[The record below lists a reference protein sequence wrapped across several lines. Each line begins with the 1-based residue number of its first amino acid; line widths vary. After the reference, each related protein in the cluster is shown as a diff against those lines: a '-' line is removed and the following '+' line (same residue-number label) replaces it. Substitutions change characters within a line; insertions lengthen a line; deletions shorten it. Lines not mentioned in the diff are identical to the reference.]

1 MNDRRDPPPSIGT
14 PGASS
19 LKCPSSD
26 PLGVLVSTAF
36 VIRQA
41 VSVTI
46 DDSAIGR
53 LADDLVASRTNPPPW
68 DSTLH
73 FREPGAD
80 GALRTA
86 GWILVLDA
94 LNFCFWAQGPDP
106 DVRWRVE
113 WQGEIHDGYAALAA
127 ALSRAVAEG
136 TPVWDAGWMAGLTA
150 SKLRQVLRPIAGHP
164 EIPLFDA
171 RLAHLHELGAGLLA
185 LQRDHAADGAGNS
198 ANHDPVTQL
207 IERTG
212 GSAARL
218 AREVVAR
225 FPSFDD
231 VSVWI
236 DTQTGQERQIRFF
249 KRAQILVADLA
260 GALGGRSLGTFH
272 DLASLTA
279 FADYKVPQVLRQ
291 LGILAYAP
299 DLADRIR
306 RRQLI
311 AEGSREEIEIR
322 AATVQGCERI
332 RQALAERSEGD
343 RIFTAADVDWL
354 LWNAGQTLPKG
365 SEPYHRTVTVF
376 Y

>member
-1 MNDRRDPPPSIGT
+1 MSDRRDLAPSIGMS
-14 PGASS
+14 GASS
-19 LKCPSSD
+19 NCPPSD

-80 GALRTA
+80 GAPRTA

-113 WQGEIHDGYAALAA
+113 WQGEIHDGYAALAV

-150 SKLRQVLRPIAGHP
+150 SELRHVLRPIAGHP

-171 RLAHLHELGAGLLA
+171 RLAQLHELGAGLLA
-185 LQRDHAADGAGNS
+185 MKLEHAGNGAGHS
-198 ANHDPVTQL
+198 ASHDPVTLL
-207 IERTG
+207 IERAG
-212 GSAARL
+212 GSAAGL

-260 GALGGRSLGTFH
+260 GALAGKSLGTFH

-291 LGILAYAP
+291 LGILDYAP

-306 RRQLI
+306 HRSLI
-311 AEGSREEIEIR
+311 AVGSREEIEIR

-332 RQALAERSEGD
+332 RQALAERSGGD

-354 LWNAGQTLPKG
+354 LWNAGQSLPKG
-365 SEPYHRTVTVF
+365 SEPYHRTVTIF

>member
-1 MNDRRDPPPSIGT
+1 MSSGVS
-14 PGASS
+14 SS
-19 LKCPSSD
+19 LPDDD

-46 DDSAIGR
+46 DESTIGR
-53 LADDLVASRTNPPPW
+53 FADDLVALRTAPPPW

-73 FREPGAD
+73 FRDLTAD
-80 GALRTA
+80 GAPRTA

-94 LNFCFWAQGPDP
+94 LNFCFWAQGDDP
-106 DVRWRVE
+106 GVRWRVE

-136 TPVWDAGWMAGLTA
+136 IPVWDAGWMTGLAA
-150 SKLRQVLRPIAGHP
+150 SELRHVLRPIAGQP
-164 EIPLFDA
+164 EIPLFEA

-185 LQRDHAADGAGNS
+185 IQQDHAADGVGNGAGHG
-198 ANHDPVTQL
+198 AGHDPVTYL
-207 IERTG
+207 IAHAG
-212 GSAARL
+212 GSAANL

-231 VSVWI
+231 VSGWI
-236 DTQTGQERQIRFF
+236 DTLTGQERQIRFF

-260 GALGGRSLGTFH
+260 GALAGTSLGTFH
-272 DLASLTA
+272 DLSSLTA

-291 LGILAYAP
+291 LGILDYAP

-306 RRQLI
+306 HRSLI
-311 AEGSREEIEIR
+311 AAGSREEIEIR
-322 AATVQGCERI
+322 AATVQACERI
-332 RQALAERSEGD
+332 RQALAERSSGD
-343 RIFTAADVDWL
+343 RAFTATGVNWL
-354 LWNAGQTLPKG
+354 LWNAGQALPKG
-365 SEPYHRTVTVF
+365 SEPYHRTVTIF